1 MRAVEAPGS
10 RIELRVRYAETD
22 QMGRAHHM
30 EYLAW
35 FEMGRTELLRSAGV
49 AYSEIEK
56 RGVMLPVSAVEVGYL
71 KGASYDELVG
81 IQTWVSEVRSRT
93 VTFSYVATRATDS
106 QVLATGITRLVCTD
120 SRGKPIR
127 IPEDVV
133 KVLRAL
139 AAAAPTD
146 VPDA

>member
-1 MRAVEAPGS
+1 
-10 RIELRVRYAETD
+10 
-22 QMGRAHHM
+22 M

-93 VTFSYVATRATDS
+93 VTFSYVATRAADS

-146 VPDA
+146 APDA

>member
-56 RGVMLPVSAVEVGYL
+56 SGVMLPVAAVEVKYCQGV
-71 KGASYDELVG
+71 GYDELVE
-81 IQTWVSEVRSRT
+81 IQTWVSKVRSRT
-93 VTFSYVATRATDS
+93 MSFSYVATRASDS
-106 QVLATGITRLVCTD
+106 QVLATGTTRLVCTD
-120 SRGKPIR
+120 SRGRPTR
-127 IPEDVV
+127 IPGHLVE
-133 KVLRAL
+133 VLHAL
-139 AAAAPTD
+139 ADAAPTD
-146 VPDA
+146 APDA